1 MGSLQFVKYEG
12 LGNDFIVVDA
22 AEPDFVSPDLARRL
36 CDRHLGIGADGVLVV
51 SPAKAEDAR
60 AHMRVTN
67 ADGSRPEMCGNG
79 LRCVALH
86 LATLDSLTH
95 ASQVVETDAGPR
107 ECDVERNGQS
117 ARVRATMG
125 KAAPLDEIAIEVEG
139 RTLSFARLSL
149 GNPHAVL
156 FEAAFDEQQI
166 DSISEQVS
174 RSVRGGTN
182 VEFVTQ
188 RDDRLD
194 VVVWERGVGRT
205 RACGTGAVASVAVAA
220 LANRVPFGELVTVR
234 LPGGALSVS
243 VDQASLATAL
253 VGPARRVFEGVFS
266 P

>member
-1 MGSLQFVKYEG
+1 
-12 LGNDFIVVDA
+12 
-22 AEPDFVSPDLARRL
+22 
-36 CDRHLGIGADGVLVV
+36 
-51 SPAKAEDAR
+51 
-60 AHMRVTN
+60 MRVTN

-86 LATLDSLTH
+86 LSTLDGLTH
-95 ASQVVETDAGPR
+95 SSQIIDTDAGPR
-107 ECDVERNGQS
+107 QCDAERNGLS

-125 KAAPLDEIAIEVEG
+125 VAQPLEELAVEVDG
-139 RTLSFARLSL
+139 RALSFARLSL
-149 GNPHAVL
+149 GNPHAVI

-166 DSISEQVS
+166 DKISEQVS
-174 RSVRGGTN
+174 RAIRGGSN

-234 LPGGALSVS
+234 LPGGVLSVS
-243 VDQASLATAL
+243 VDQASLSTAL
-253 VGPARRVFEGVFS
+253 VGPARRVFEGTFS